1 MKEKKRNLIIYLI
14 LILITI
20 IMCFPYL
27 TEHYSSDDYTII
39 GYGYYKY
46 GIEKFLNDGR
56 VFSSVITLLAGY
68 WNLPIKVFIQGL
80 FYIGILISCLCVIKI
95 KNIITKIK
103 PEKNLKETVLV
114 LGISYC
120 IIFNF
125 MYLENMY
132 FAEIPIMALGIL
144 LFIKSSEKLVESKY
158 LKSLAYLIIGELC
171 YQGTINFFITFTFLL
186 LIIKNKGIDK
196 EVIKK
201 VIISGLFCLIS
212 VGINLIQIKICGKI
226 FGLEQSRLGG
236 IQKIPGNIIYIML
249 HIGNVLTDTC
259 DFFPKYGFSIFLLIL
274 YITTFIYD
282 LVKIKEYS
290 NSFNL
295 LLISIVAIFSSV
307 AINIVSLSSFGLGRM
322 VFSIGALIGLIF
334 MYLYCSTN
342 IFGES
347 KIFKYFLLFAL
358 SIYIVM
364 NFLNYTLQMYC
375 NKKANE
381 MDKEEA
387 LQVNE
392 YILEYEKNN
401 NIEVKNIA
409 FTYDKNITWNYN
421 LFFDTSYTSRALM
434 IWWCNIDALNYYT
447 GRKLET
453 VQMDKNIYYAY
464 FKGKDWDKLDK
475 EQFVF
480 KGDTVFYCVY

>member
-186 LIIKNKGIDK
+186 LIIKNKEIDK

-226 FGLEQSRLGG
+226 FGLEQIRLGG
-236 IQKIPGNIIYIML
+236 IQKIPANITYIML
-249 HIGNVLTDTC
+249 HIGDLLTNTC
-259 DFFPKYGFSIFLLIL
+259 NFFPKYGFLIFLLIL

-342 IFGES
+342 TFGES
-347 KIFKYFLLFAL
+347 KIFKYFLLFVL

-375 NKKANE
+375 NKMANE

-434 IWWCNIDALNYYT
+434 VWWCNIDALNYYT

-453 VQMDKNIYYAY
+453 VQMDENIYYAY

>member
-186 LIIKNKGIDK
+186 LIIKNKKIDK
-196 EVIKK
+196 DVIKK

-226 FGLEQSRLGG
+226 FGLEQIRLGG

-259 DFFPKYGFSIFLLIL
+259 DFFPKYGFLIFLLIL

>member
-14 LILITI
+14 LLLITI

-186 LIIKNKGIDK
+186 LIIKNKEIDK

-226 FGLEQSRLGG
+226 FGLEQIRLGG
-236 IQKIPGNIIYIML
+236 IQKIPANITYIML
-249 HIGNVLTDTC
+249 HIGDLLTNTC
-259 DFFPKYGFSIFLLIL
+259 NFFPKYGFLIFLLIL

>member
-132 FAEIPIMALGIL
+132 FAEIPIMSLGIL

-259 DFFPKYGFSIFLLIL
+259 DFFPKYGFLIFLLIL

>member
-226 FGLEQSRLGG
+226 FGLEQIRLGG

-259 DFFPKYGFSIFLLIL
+259 DFFPKYGFLIFLLIL

>member
-20 IMCFPYL
+20 KMCFPYL

-259 DFFPKYGFSIFLLIL
+259 DFFPKYGFLIFLLIL

-358 SIYIVM
+358 SIYIVL

>member
-27 TEHYSSDDYTII
+27 TEHYSSADYTII

-259 DFFPKYGFSIFLLIL
+259 DFFPKYGFLIFLLIL

>member
-14 LILITI
+14 LLLITI

-68 WNLPIKVFIQGL
+68 WNLPIKLFIQGL

-186 LIIKNKGIDK
+186 LIIKNKGINK

-212 VGINLIQIKICGKI
+212 VGINLIQIKLCGRI
-226 FGLEQSRLGG
+226 FGFEQSRLGG
-236 IQKIPGNIIYIML
+236 IQKIPRNITYIML
-249 HIGNVLTDTC
+249 HIGDLLTNTC
-259 DFFPKYGFSIFLLIL
+259 NFFPKYVFLIFLLIL

-347 KIFKYFLLFAL
+347 KIFKYFLLFVL

-375 NKKANE
+375 NKMANE

-434 IWWCNIDALNYYT
+434 VWWCNIDALNYYT

-453 VQMDKNIYYAY
+453 VQMDENIYYAY

>member
-186 LIIKNKGIDK
+186 LIIKNKEIDK

-226 FGLEQSRLGG
+226 FGLEQIRLGG
-236 IQKIPGNIIYIML
+236 IQKIPANITYIML
-249 HIGNVLTDTC
+249 HIGDLLTNTC
-259 DFFPKYGFSIFLLIL
+259 NFFPKYGFLIFLLIL

-364 NFLNYTLQMYC
+364 NFLNYTMQMYC

>member
-186 LIIKNKGIDK
+186 LIIKNKEIDK

-226 FGLEQSRLGG
+226 FGLEQIRLGG
-236 IQKIPGNIIYIML
+236 IQKIPANITYIML
-249 HIGNVLTDTC
+249 HIGDLLTNTC
-259 DFFPKYGFSIFLLIL
+259 NFFPKYGFLIFLLIL

-434 IWWCNIDALNYYT
+434 VWWCNIDALNYYT

-453 VQMDKNIYYAY
+453 VQMDENIYYAY

>member
-186 LIIKNKGIDK
+186 LIIKNKEIDK

-226 FGLEQSRLGG
+226 FGLEQIRLGG
-236 IQKIPGNIIYIML
+236 IQKIPANITYIML
-249 HIGNVLTDTC
+249 HIGDLLTNTC
-259 DFFPKYGFSIFLLIL
+259 NFFPKYGFLIFLLIL

-347 KIFKYFLLFAL
+347 KIFKYFLLFVL

-375 NKKANE
+375 NKMANE

-434 IWWCNIDALNYYT
+434 VWWCNIDDLNYYT

-453 VQMDKNIYYAY
+453 VQMDENIYYAY

>member
-186 LIIKNKGIDK
+186 LIIKNKGINK

-212 VGINLIQIKICGKI
+212 VGINLIQIKLCGRI
-226 FGLEQSRLGG
+226 FGFEQSRLGG
-236 IQKIPGNIIYIML
+236 IQKIPGNITYIML
-249 HIGNVLTDTC
+249 HIGDLLTNTC
-259 DFFPKYGFSIFLLIL
+259 NFFPKYVFLIFLLIL

-334 MYLYCSTN
+334 MYFYCSTN

-347 KIFKYFLLFAL
+347 KIFKYFLLFVL

-375 NKKANE
+375 NKMANE

-434 IWWCNIDALNYYT
+434 VWWCNIDALNYYT

>member
-186 LIIKNKGIDK
+186 LIIKNKEIDK

-226 FGLEQSRLGG
+226 FGLEQIRLGG
-236 IQKIPGNIIYIML
+236 IQKIPANITYIML
-249 HIGNVLTDTC
+249 HIGDLLTNTC
-259 DFFPKYGFSIFLLIL
+259 NFFPKYGFLIFLLIL

>member
-103 PEKNLKETVLV
+103 PEKNLKETVFV

-186 LIIKNKGIDK
+186 LIIKNKEIDK

-226 FGLEQSRLGG
+226 FGLEQIRLGG
-236 IQKIPGNIIYIML
+236 IQKIPANITYIML
-249 HIGNVLTDTC
+249 HIGDLLTNTC
-259 DFFPKYGFSIFLLIL
+259 NFFPKYGFLIFLLIL

>member
-1 MKEKKRNLIIYLI
+1 MKEKKRNLIIYFI

-103 PEKNLKETVLV
+103 PEKNIKETIFI

-171 YQGTINFFITFTFLL
+171 YQGTINFFITFTVLL

-226 FGLEQSRLGG
+226 FGLEQSRLGE
-236 IQKIPGNIIYIML
+236 IQKIPANITYIML
-249 HIGNVLTDTC
+249 HIGDLLTNTC
-259 DFFPKYGFSIFLLIL
+259 NFFPKYGFLFFLLIL

-342 IFGES
+342 AFSES
-347 KIFKYFLLFAL
+347 KFFKYFLLFVL

-375 NKKANE
+375 NKMANE

-434 IWWCNIDALNYYT
+434 VWWCNIDALNYYT

-453 VQMDKNIYYAY
+453 VQMDKDIYYTY
-464 FKGKDWDKLDK
+464 FKDKDWDKLDK

>member
-186 LIIKNKGIDK
+186 LIIKNKEIDK

-236 IQKIPGNIIYIML
+236 IQKIPANITYIML
-249 HIGNVLTDTC
+249 HIGDLLTNTC
-259 DFFPKYGFSIFLLIL
+259 NFFPKYVFLFFLLIL
-274 YITTFIYD
+274 YTTTFIYD

>member
-186 LIIKNKGIDK
+186 LIIKNKGINK

-212 VGINLIQIKICGKI
+212 VGINLIQIKLCGRI
-226 FGLEQSRLGG
+226 FGFEQSRLGG
-236 IQKIPGNIIYIML
+236 IQKIPRNITYIML
-249 HIGNVLTDTC
+249 HIGDLLTNTC
-259 DFFPKYGFSIFLLIL
+259 NFFPKYVFLIFLLIL

-347 KIFKYFLLFAL
+347 KIFKYFLLFVL

-375 NKKANE
+375 NKMANE

-434 IWWCNIDALNYYT
+434 VWWCNIDALNYYT
-447 GRKLET
+447 GRKLVT
-453 VQMDKNIYYAY
+453 VQMDENIYYAY

>member
-186 LIIKNKGIDK
+186 LIIKNKGINK

-212 VGINLIQIKICGKI
+212 VGINLIQIKLCGRI
-226 FGLEQSRLGG
+226 FGFEQSRLGG
-236 IQKIPGNIIYIML
+236 IQKIPGNITYIML
-249 HIGNVLTDTC
+249 HIGDLLTNTC
-259 DFFPKYGFSIFLLIL
+259 NFFPKYVFLIFLLIL
-274 YITTFIYD
+274 YTTTFIYD

-347 KIFKYFLLFAL
+347 KIFKYFLLFVL

-375 NKKANE
+375 NKMANE

>member
-236 IQKIPGNIIYIML
+236 IQKIPGNIIYIMI

-259 DFFPKYGFSIFLLIL
+259 DFFPKYGFLIFLLIL

>member
-1 MKEKKRNLIIYLI
+1 MKEKKRNLIIYFI

-103 PEKNLKETVLV
+103 PEKNLKGTIFI

-171 YQGTINFFITFTFLL
+171 YQGTINFFITFTVLL

-226 FGLEQSRLGG
+226 FGLEQSRLGE
-236 IQKIPGNIIYIML
+236 IQKIPANITYIML
-249 HIGNVLTDTC
+249 HIGDLLTNTC
-259 DFFPKYGFSIFLLIL
+259 NFFPKYGFLFFLLIL

-295 LLISIVAIFSSV
+295 LLIIIVAIFSSV

-342 IFGES
+342 AFSES
-347 KIFKYFLLFAL
+347 KFFKYFLLFVL

-375 NKKANE
+375 NKMANE

-434 IWWCNIDALNYYT
+434 VWWCNIDALNYYT

-453 VQMDKNIYYAY
+453 VQMDKDIYYTY
-464 FKGKDWDKLDK
+464 FKDKDWDKLDK

>member
-259 DFFPKYGFSIFLLIL
+259 DFFPKYGFLIFLLIL

-307 AINIVSLSSFGLGRM
+307 AINIVSLSSFGLGRI

>member
-1 MKEKKRNLIIYLI
+1 MKEKKRNLIIYFI

-226 FGLEQSRLGG
+226 FGLEQSRLGE
-236 IQKIPGNIIYIML
+236 IQKIPANITYIML
-249 HIGNVLTDTC
+249 HIGDLLTNTC
-259 DFFPKYGFSIFLLIL
+259 NFFPKYGFLIFLLIL

-342 IFGES
+342 VFSES
-347 KIFKYFLLFAL
+347 KFFKYFLLFVL

-375 NKKANE
+375 NKMANE

-434 IWWCNIDALNYYT
+434 VWWCNIDAINYYT

-453 VQMDKNIYYAY
+453 VQMDKDIYYTY
-464 FKGKDWDKLDK
+464 FKDKDWDKLDK

>member
-27 TEHYSSDDYTII
+27 TEYYSSDDYTII

-259 DFFPKYGFSIFLLIL
+259 DFFPKYGFLIFLLIL

-358 SIYIVM
+358 SIYIIM

>member
-1 MKEKKRNLIIYLI
+1 MKEKKINLIIYFI

-103 PEKNLKETVLV
+103 PEKNIKETIFI

-144 LFIKSSEKLVESKY
+144 LFIKSSKKLVESKY

-226 FGLEQSRLGG
+226 FGLEQSRLGE
-236 IQKIPGNIIYIML
+236 IQKIPANITYIML
-249 HIGNVLTDTC
+249 HIGDLLTNTC
-259 DFFPKYGFSIFLLIL
+259 NFFPKYGFLIFLLIL

-342 IFGES
+342 VFSES
-347 KIFKYFLLFAL
+347 KFFKYFLLFVL

-375 NKKANE
+375 NKMANE

-434 IWWCNIDALNYYT
+434 VWWCNIDAINYYT

-453 VQMDKNIYYAY
+453 VQMDKDIYYTY
-464 FKGKDWDKLDK
+464 FKDKDWDKLDK

>member
-132 FAEIPIMALGIL
+132 FAEIPIMSLGIL

-186 LIIKNKGIDK
+186 LIIKNKKIDK
-196 EVIKK
+196 DVIKK

-226 FGLEQSRLGG
+226 FGLEQIRLGG

-259 DFFPKYGFSIFLLIL
+259 DFFPKYGFLIFLLIL

>member
-56 VFSSVITLLAGY
+56 VFSGVITLLAGY

-259 DFFPKYGFSIFLLIL
+259 DFFPKYGFLIFLLIL

>member
-226 FGLEQSRLGG
+226 FGLEQIRLGG
-236 IQKIPGNIIYIML
+236 IQKIPANITYIML

-259 DFFPKYGFSIFLLIL
+259 DFFPKYGFLIFLLIL

>member
-46 GIEKFLNDGR
+46 GLEKFLNDGR

-186 LIIKNKGIDK
+186 LIIKNKGINK

-226 FGLEQSRLGG
+226 FGLEQSRLGE

-259 DFFPKYGFSIFLLIL
+259 DFFPKYGFLIFLLIL

>member
-132 FAEIPIMALGIL
+132 FAEIPIMSLGIL

-186 LIIKNKGIDK
+186 LIIKNKKIDK
-196 EVIKK
+196 DVIKK

-226 FGLEQSRLGG
+226 FGLEQIRLGG
-236 IQKIPGNIIYIML
+236 IQKIPANITYIML
-249 HIGNVLTDTC
+249 HIGDLLTNTC
-259 DFFPKYGFSIFLLIL
+259 NFFPKYVFLIFLLIL
-274 YITTFIYD
+274 YTTTFIYD

>member
-132 FAEIPIMALGIL
+132 FAEIPIMSLGIL

-259 DFFPKYGFSIFLLIL
+259 DFFPKYGFLIFLLIL

-434 IWWCNIDALNYYT
+434 VWWCNIDALNYYT

-453 VQMDKNIYYAY
+453 VQMDEDIYNTY
-464 FKGKDWDKLDK
+464 FKDKDWDKLDK

>member
-46 GIEKFLNDGR
+46 GIEKFLNDGI

-259 DFFPKYGFSIFLLIL
+259 DFFPKYGFLIFLLIL

>member
-226 FGLEQSRLGG
+226 FGLEQIRLGG
-236 IQKIPGNIIYIML
+236 IQKIPANITYIML
-249 HIGNVLTDTC
+249 HIGDLLTNTC
-259 DFFPKYGFSIFLLIL
+259 NFFPKYGFLIFLLIL

-347 KIFKYFLLFAL
+347 KIFKYFLLFVL

-375 NKKANE
+375 NKMANE

>member
-27 TEHYSSDDYTII
+27 TEHYSSDDYTMI

-259 DFFPKYGFSIFLLIL
+259 DFFPKYGFLIFLLIL

>member
-1 MKEKKRNLIIYLI
+1 MKEKKRNLIIYFI

-68 WNLPIKVFIQGL
+68 WNLPIKLFIQGL

-186 LIIKNKGIDK
+186 LIIKNKGINK

-212 VGINLIQIKICGKI
+212 VGINFIQIKICGKI

-236 IQKIPGNIIYIML
+236 IQRIPANITYIML
-249 HIGNVLTDTC
+249 HIGELLTNTC
-259 DFFPKYGFSIFLLIL
+259 NFFPKYGFLIFLLIL

-307 AINIVSLSSFGLGRM
+307 VINIVSLSSFGLGRM

-347 KIFKYFLLFAL
+347 KIFKYFLLFIL

-375 NKKANE
+375 NKMANE

-434 IWWCNIDALNYYT
+434 VWWCNIDALNYYT

-453 VQMDKNIYYAY
+453 VQMDKDIYYTY
-464 FKGKDWDKLDK
+464 FKDKDWDKLDK

>member
-259 DFFPKYGFSIFLLIL
+259 DFFPKYGFLIFLLIL

-307 AINIVSLSSFGLGRM
+307 SINIVSLSSFGLGRM

-358 SIYIVM
+358 SIYIIM

>member
-14 LILITI
+14 LILIPI

-80 FYIGILISCLCVIKI
+80 FYIGILISWLCVIKI
-95 KNIITKIK
+95 KNIITKII

-259 DFFPKYGFSIFLLIL
+259 DFFPKYGFLIFLLIL